1 MKFLVAALASFLV
14 LGLVSCNSEPQKEV
28 MLFNNVDKDK
38 NGKLSNAE
46 LEAIFLFFDANNDKE
61 ITQKEFED
69 EWVVKYALGPSAEA
83 VALFKAADANDD
95 DKITKADLPF
105 IFQYFDM
112 DSDGSVDMNEF
123 LTQWGDLTLI
133 PVVGK

>member
-1 MKFLVAALASFLV
+1 MKFLVTAVASVLL

-46 LEAIFLFFDANNDKE
+46 LEDIFLFFDANNDKE

-69 EWVVKYALGPSAEA
+69 EWVVKYTLGPMAEA
-83 VALFKAADANDD
+83 DALFKAADATDD
-95 DKITKADLPF
+95 GKITKADLPF

-112 DSDGSVDMNEF
+112 DSDGTVDMNEF
-123 LTQWGDLTLI
+123 LTQWGSLTLL
-133 PVVGK
+133 PVGK